1 MLEVV
6 LSSLSL
12 ATPIT
17 LSGATEPSLP
27 PAVERMI
34 SAGMKFEDE
43 DQRIAVIDAARK
55 AYPDHQ
61 AEIDQ
66 IIQELEQP
74 VIALEVA
81 PLVVTGVKPEPG
93 RFDFLKDMNGSLAL
107 NTSYTQGNT
116 TATVFGFRL
125 DTNMIENGH
134 IHRLEAFADEGR
146 ANGITN
152 QRKWGVSYQL
162 ETLWTKDIFGYVRAS
177 HEDDDF
183 SGFDYRSFVGAGA
196 GKYLLKEEAFTLR
209 GEVGPGYRISE
220 VLEEDETD
228 YDWVLY
234 GSLDSG
240 WVIADDLKASNTA
253 RLTLSEPTTTL
264 KTSSRI
270 STSITEAMRAGV
282 SYEVRFETDPPET
295 SKNLDSIFK
304 FDVSYGF

>member
-1 MLEVV
+1 MLELV

-12 ATPIT
+12 VTPVS
-17 LSGATEPSLP
+17 LSGAIEPSLP

-43 DQRIAVIDAARK
+43 GQREAVIDAARK

-61 AEIDQ
+61 DEINQ
-66 IIQELEQP
+66 IILDLERP

-93 RFDFLKDMNGSLAL
+93 RFDFLKDMNGSLAV
-107 NTSYTQGNT
+107 NASYTQGNT

-125 DTNMIENGH
+125 DTNLIENGH
-134 IHRLEAFADEGR
+134 IHRFEAFADEGR

-152 QRKWGVSYQL
+152 QRKWGASYQL
-162 ETLWTKDIFGYVRAS
+162 ETLWTDDIFGYVRAS
-177 HEDDDF
+177 HEDNNF
-183 SGFDYRSFVGAGA
+183 SGFDYRTFLGAGA
-196 GKYLLKEEAFTLR
+196 GKYLFSDDEFKLR

-220 VLEEDETD
+220 IIQQDGTE

-234 GSLDSG
+234 GALDSN
-240 WVIADDLKASNTA
+240 WVIVEDLKADNTA
-253 RLTLSEPTTTL
+253 RLTFSDPTTTL
-264 KTSSRI
+264 LTTSRV
-270 STSITEAMRAGV
+270 STSITETMRAGV
-282 SYEVRFETDPPET
+282 SYEMRFETDPPEA
-295 SKNLDSIFK
+295 SKNMDTVFK